1 MEISIVSAALF
12 IVMILLLLVVY
23 DSNATMQAIVGKIRK
38 SRKKDAGESH
48 QEVAMENEQIAGMID
63 QQVSGMEVQQPVA
76 VEVPQPTAVEAQQS
90 QPQQPVMAG
99 GQEPVVGYQQVP
111 ITAPSDDLG
120 QTSSKPV
127 GAKEWYIGVIRKLFR
142 RVNKKETKRENSVEI
157 PVQTETAPQESISPV
172 ISNLQDAIADLTY
185 RVMQAEAATNK
196 IGQIEG
202 DIIKNGEE
210 TEMVAEEMRDILGTI
225 RISID
230 GLDGKINQVSSEV
243 QQLQESKSNEL
254 EIQATTPA
262 DVAVD
267 EETKQKIKRLQEA
280 VADMTDT
287 IEAMPEEIRTAVTN
301 SQSAITASQ
310 GNSERLGVIWD
321 NLQSTPGFGA
331 RKTFR
336 CESCGSHGYIASQ
349 VSCSKCGTSSWFG
362 WWPSYEE
369 MQEMEAN
376 ATAHPHDSTEQEEIT
391 EMAEMFGSDEGVAE
405 LAEIQDLPDI
415 DENPEIP
422 DIDELAKMIEDAGIA
437 DETEETESTEPV
449 ELPETTE
456 VLASVDTAEVEEAPK
471 PKAKPKRKT
480 TKKAK
485 MSF

>member
-1 MEISIVSAALF
+1 MEISIISAALF

-48 QEVAMENEQIAGMID
+48 QEVIMAEEQIAGMID
-63 QQVSGMEVQQPVA
+63 QQVSGMEVQQPIA
-76 VEVPQPTAVEAQQS
+76 VEVPQPTMVESQQPQS
-90 QPQQPVMAG
+90 QQVSGQQV
-99 GQEPVVGYQQVP
+99 QVTGYQETIDV
-111 ITAPSDDLG
+111 PSDDYVVRIVK
-120 QTSSKPV
+120 SV
-127 GAKEWYIGVIRKLFR
+127 GVKEWYMGAIKKLFR
-142 RVNKKETKRENSVEI
+142 KANKKETKRENRVER
-157 PVQTETAPQESISPV
+157 PVQAETVPQESTSPV

-185 RVMQAEAATNK
+185 RVMQAEAAMGK
-196 IGQIEG
+196 IGQLEG
-202 DIIKNGEE
+202 DITKTGEE

-243 QQLQESKSNEL
+243 QQLQESKDNEL
-254 EIQATTPA
+254 ETQATTLA

-301 SQSAITASQ
+301 SQSAIIASQ
-310 GNSERLGVIWD
+310 GNSERLEIIWD

-376 ATAHPHDSTEQEEIT
+376 ATAHSHDSTEQEEIT
-391 EMAEMFGSDEGVAE
+391 EMAEMFGSDESVAE
-405 LAEIQDLPDI
+405 VAEVQDLPDI

-437 DETEETESTEPV
+437 NETEETESMESV

-456 VLASVDTAEVEEAPK
+456 VLESVDTAEVEEAPK
-471 PKAKPKRKT
+471 PKAKPKRT

-485 MSF
+485 KK